1 MVIRRGDIWWATLPE
16 PSGSEPGYRRPI
28 LVSQVDAFN
37 NSRIATVVG
46 IVITSNTNLAQA
58 PGNVMLP
65 RTETGLPK
73 DSVAN
78 ISQILTIDKTFL
90 TDHVGTL
97 PSVLM
102 ERIEDGLRLILGL

>member
-1 MVIRRGDIWWATLPE
+1 
-16 PSGSEPGYRRPI
+16 
-28 LVSQVDAFN
+28 
-37 NSRIATVVG
+37 
-46 IVITSNTNLAQA
+46 
-58 PGNVMLP
+58 MLP